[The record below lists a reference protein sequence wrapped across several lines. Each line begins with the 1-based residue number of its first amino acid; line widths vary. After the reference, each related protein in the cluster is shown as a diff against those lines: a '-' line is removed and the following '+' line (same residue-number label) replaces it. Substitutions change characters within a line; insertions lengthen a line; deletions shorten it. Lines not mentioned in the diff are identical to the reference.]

1 MYLCRATEQA
11 RLIVRECGEQLCQ
24 AAATVP
30 ASQGLATPQEGGGAS
45 DEKMETSSSTAK
57 VFSFCSALLYMYL
70 RTHSCVP
77 CCAVINVL

>member
-1 MYLCRATEQA
+1 MQ
-11 RLIVRECGEQLCQ
+11 ECGEQLCQ

-57 VFSFCSALLYMYL
+57 VFSFCSALLYL

-77 CCAVINVL
+77 CCAVISVL